1 MSSLST
7 ILILS
12 LVAMA
17 TSYPTVA
24 SREHV
29 DRVWQRR
36 DLPIVDDIDASSS
49 SSSSSSSLRMNEPL
63 RIALTHSVK
72 GKALLVSR
80 ADEVADPQ
88 SKSYGEYLSKA
99 EIGELLMNNEESERV
114 VRDWL
119 RDAEL
124 IDEQTRVDSVITR
137 DWLVVHNVRLDRLA
151 AALGGVQF
159 HAYEHRG
166 SGRTLRR
173 TLDQP
178 KLPAHVAPHVEL
190 MLGVGDF
197 FDHKRERRAAAQ
209 LVANKARAATAD
221 ATTTAA
227 PKAVA
232 TNTPDISSLRGSH
245 QRMAVSLRVY
255 NLAGQPMTALEPK
268 SYINGNITDRSGQ
281 QFFFLSAID
290 APDCT
295 IDASNTVVCSYYLTS
310 SIPYA
315 RVTVTAQA
323 VYSTPQGYVYGDI
336 GVMGY
341 NATLAPWIDPATA
354 ADIYRI
360 PQNTFATSGRA
371 TQAVVA
377 FEEQYISMD
386 DLKKYYHLHGLP
398 FNASLFHIIGPNHP
412 SSPGGES
419 TLDITWISTMGRN
432 IPSYFLSFCGPAGPA
447 KGPCGAYVLDWALM
461 VSNWTS
467 SPQVTSISYGDT
479 EQAFFAKF
487 GSFSYIDRMEIE
499 LAKMALNG
507 LTVIAGSGDAGA
519 SNVGEDGNDV
529 GPTDVS
535 CGVVRPFYPSDSK
548 YVVSA
553 SASVLAT
560 STTGFCNAEA
570 ATNNIQCSRVA
581 ETSVS
586 MTYGGT
592 PWTTGGAFSSHIPAP
607 SWQAAAVAQY
617 FASVDKSELPPS
629 GWNPK
634 GRAYADL
641 SAIGFN
647 LVMVQGGRI
656 VPVGGTSA
664 SGPVLGGIFALLN
677 DLQLSKNRPT
687 LGNPLPWIWTVLAKT
702 PGAFNDLTYGRNDDG
717 DLQPRGS
724 PFPSR
729 CPFTPGSATGFPLAP
744 LWDSPSGWGS
754 PVWPV
759 WVDNLP

>member
-1 MSSLST
+1 MTFLLSLGLLLST
-7 ILILS
+7 
-12 LVAMA
+12 VGMA
-17 TSYPTVA
+17 TCYPTVA
-24 SREHV
+24 SRAHV
-29 DRVWQRR
+29 ERVWSRSTEP
-36 DLPIVDDIDASSS
+36 LTLDANGAPM
-49 SSSSSSSLRMNEPL
+49 RMNEPL
-63 RIALTHSVK
+63 RIALTHDID
-72 GKALLVSR
+72 GKSRLLTR
-80 ADEVADPQ
+80 ADRVADPRDRD
-88 SKSYGEYLSKA
+88 SYGQYLSKE
-99 EIGELLMNNEESERV
+99 EIGELLMPHDKSEQV
-114 VRDWL
+114 VRSWL
-119 RDAEL
+119 LEAEL
-124 IDEQTRVDSVITR
+124 VDEATRVETVITR

-151 AALGGVQF
+151 RALGNVQF
-159 HAYEHRG
+159 HAFAHRG

-173 TLDQP
+173 TLDRP
-178 KLPAHVAPHVEL
+178 VLPEHVAPHVEL

-197 FDHKRERRAAAQ
+197 FDHKRERRVAAQ
-209 LVANKARAATAD
+209 AVARDLRAAKAEPL
-221 ATTTAA
+221 AGGSASNA
-227 PKAVA
+227 PEIFSV
-232 TNTPDISSLRGSH
+232 RGSH
-245 QRMAVSLRVY
+245 ERVTVSLRVY
-255 NLAGQPMTALEPK
+255 DLSGQPLTALDPQ
-268 SYINGNITDRSGQ
+268 SYVIGNITARSGMQ
-281 QFFFLSAID
+281 IPFGAPID
-290 APDCT
+290 APNCAL
-295 IDASNTVVCSYYLTS
+295 DATGTVVCTWHETTPSAYS
-310 SIPYA
+310 
-315 RVTVTAQA
+315 RVSVTALSA
-323 VYSTPQGYVYGDI
+323 FYSPTNGFAETDI
-336 GVMGY
+336 GVLDY

-354 ADIYRI
+354 ADIYSI

-386 DLKKYYHLHGLP
+386 DLKQFHHLHGLQ

-419 TLDITWISTMGRN
+419 TLDITWISAMGRN

-447 KGPCGAYVLDWALM
+447 KGPCGAYVLDWAIL

-479 EQAFFAKF
+479 EQAYFAKF
-487 GSFSYIDRMEIE
+487 GSFSYINRMEIE
-499 LAKMALNG
+499 LAKMAANG

-519 SNVGEDGNDV
+519 SNVGEEGNDI
-529 GPTDVS
+529 GPTDPT

-560 STTGFCNAEA
+560 HTTGFCNTEA
-570 ATNNIQCSRVA
+570 PNNNIQCSRVA

-586 MTYGGT
+586 MTFGGT
-592 PWTTGGAFSSHIPAP
+592 PWTTGGAFSNHIPQP
-607 SWQAAAVAQY
+607 SWQAEAVAQY
-617 FASVDKSELPPS
+617 FANVNKNELPPS
-629 GWNPK
+629 GWNAK

-647 LVMVQGGRI
+647 LMMVMGGTI
-656 VPVGGTSA
+656 MPVGGTSA

-724 PFPSR
+724 AFPSR
-729 CPFTPGSATGFPLAP
+729 CPFTPGAATGFPLAP
-744 LWDSPSGWGS
+744 RWDSPSGWGS

-759 WVDNLP
+759 WVNNLP

>member
-1 MSSLST
+1 MTLFSIGVL
-7 ILILS
+7 LS
-12 LVAMA
+12 LIAMA
-17 TSYPTVA
+17 TCYPTVA

-29 DRVWQRR
+29 ERVWSRSAAPLTVEA
-36 DLPIVDDIDASSS
+36 DGAPM
-49 SSSSSSSLRMNEPL
+49 RMNEPL
-63 RIALTHSVK
+63 RIALAHDID
-72 GKALLVSR
+72 GKTRLLTR
-80 ADEVADPQ
+80 ADRVADPFD
-88 SKSYGEYLSKA
+88 KTYGAYLSKE
-99 EIGELLMNNEESERV
+99 EIGELLMPSEKSEQV

-119 RDAEL
+119 RSADLLDDA
-124 IDEQTRVDSVITR
+124 TRVETVLTR
-137 DWLVVHNVRLDRLA
+137 DWLVLHNARLDRLS

-159 HAYEHRG
+159 HAFSHRG
-166 SGRTLRR
+166 SGRTVRR
-173 TLDQP
+173 TLDRP
-178 KLPAHVAPHVEL
+178 TLPDLVAPHVEL
-190 MLGVGDF
+190 MLGLGDF

-209 LVANKARAATAD
+209 RVASEARAKKP
-221 ATTTAA
+221 AA
-227 PKAVA
+227 AA
-232 TNTPDISSLRGSH
+232 AAASNTSAPEIFSVRGSH
-245 QRMAVSLRVY
+245 ERVTVSLRVY
-255 NLAGQPMTALEPK
+255 DLNGQPLTALDSQ
-268 SYINGNITDRSGQ
+268 SYITGNITARSGMQ
-281 QFFFLSAID
+281 VPFGAIID
-290 APDCT
+290 APNCGL
-295 IDASNTVVCSYYLTS
+295 DASGTVVCTWHETTPS
-310 SIPYA
+310 PYS
-315 RVTVTAQA
+315 RVSVTAVA
-323 VYSTPQGYVYGDI
+323 SFYSPTNGFTDTDV
-336 GVMGY
+336 GVLDY

-354 ADIYRI
+354 ADIYSI

-386 DLKKYYHLHGLP
+386 DLKQFHRLHGLQ
-398 FNASLFHIIGPNHP
+398 FNASLYHIIGPNHQ

-419 TLDITWISTMGRN
+419 TLDITWISAMGRN

-447 KGPCGAYVLDWALM
+447 KGPCGAYVLDWAIL

-479 EQAFFAKF
+479 EQAYHAKF
-487 GSFSYIDRMEIE
+487 GSFSYIDRMELE
-499 LAKMALNG
+499 LAKMAING

-519 SNVGEDGNDV
+519 SNVGEEGNDI
-529 GPTDVS
+529 GPTDPT

-560 STTGFCNAEA
+560 HTTGFCNAESPN
-570 ATNNIQCSRVA
+570 NNIQCSRVA

-586 MTYGGT
+586 MTFGGT
-592 PWTTGGAFSSHIPAP
+592 PWTTGGAFSNHIAQP

-617 FASVDKSELPPS
+617 LANVDKSELPPS

-647 LVMVQGGRI
+647 LMMVMGG
-656 VPVGGTSA
+656 VVMPVGGTSA

-677 DLQLSKNRPT
+677 DLQLSQNRPT

-724 PFPSR
+724 AFPSR
-729 CPFTPGSATGFPLAP
+729 CPFTPGAATGFPLAP
-744 LWDSPSGWGS
+744 QYDSPSGWGS

-759 WVDNLP
+759 WVNNLP